1 MGAFLGRWSRGSPQS
16 ASTAFKPASN
26 LKVKSVLRSLM
37 AAAVSVFDQ
46 PFEEA
51 ARYLRQKAAVP
62 TKSYRD
68 VWDAAHS
75 KMFMVAGAQTEALVK
90 DFQGAIAKAIEK
102 GTTLDEFRKD
112 FDKIVQ
118 THGWQYRGTR
128 GWRSQ
133 IIFETNLSTAYAAGR
148 YAKLSAP
155 DTLKQFPGWQYN
167 HSGAKHPRLEHKA
180 WDGRIWPA
188 DDPIWNEIF
197 PPNGYRCG
205 CFVTPVSGR
214 AIDRKGGY
222 DSIPALDQLGTD
234 QPRGVDP
241 SFAYNPGA
249 AWLARTAPG
258 PKAVTATEMQI
269 SRFVKA
275 SLRGKWPEGSWTP
288 VGLARGKMA
297 EALDVGASSEM
308 RLTAGSI
315 KAAEADAVISADA
328 YATVPKWLLKN
339 GELVTDGNGVQW
351 LVGRY
356 QGEVY
361 RAEIEIRRWP
371 GGDAIHL
378 KSLRAGEPQ

>member
-1 MGAFLGRWSRGSPQS
+1 
-16 ASTAFKPASN
+16 
-26 LKVKSVLRSLM
+26 M
-37 AAAVSVFDQ
+37 AATVSVFDQ

-102 GTTLDEFRKD
+102 GTTLDEFRQD

-118 THGWQYRGTR
+118 THGWQYKGTR

-133 IIFETNLSTAYAAGR
+133 IIFETNLNTAYAAGR
-148 YAKLSAP
+148 YAKLTAP

-180 WDGRIWPA
+180 WDGKIWPA
-188 DDPIWNEIF
+188 NDPVWNEIF

-205 CFVTPVSGR
+205 CFVTPVSAR
-214 AIDRKGGY
+214 AIDRKGRY
-222 DSIPALDQLGTD
+222 DSVPDLDQIGTD

-249 AWLARTAPG
+249 AWLARTVPG
-258 PKAVTATEMQI
+258 PKAVTASEMQI

-275 SLRGKWPEGSWTP
+275 VLRGKWPDGSWTP
-288 VGLARGKMA
+288 VGIARGAMA
-297 EALDVGASSEM
+297 EKLDVAAKTEIRLSASTIRSH
-308 RLTAGSI
+308 THHDQI
-315 KAAEADAVISADA
+315 AADG
-328 YATVPKWLLKN
+328 YATLPKWLLTN
-339 GELVTDGNGVQW
+339 GELVEDAAGR
-351 LVGRY
+351 LSFVGDY
-356 QGEVY
+356 QGKHYHAGVKVVHKDGHD
-361 RAEIEIRRWP
+361 EIY
-371 GGDAIHL
+371 L
-378 KSLRAGEPQ
+378 TSLRRTENRKIKKLKRK